1 MSYKQPLY
9 NEEELSKY
17 IYENGF
23 TDGEYDRREAFL
35 VSKYMRHVLGY
46 KDAHLKKRLIEF
58 CKADRL
64 FNEVLENNFIKDCVN
79 QSKRQFVVRE
89 SLSIT
94 SNELLKIRTIKNFK
108 AQKTYIGL
116 LAIAKKNGY
125 DYVSVKDYP
134 FLKRIVGIGSETDE
148 LYNNLHL
155 LFRLKFIYPID
166 KTDKGAQRLL
176 VIERDGV
183 PDIIIN
189 KNSEINHLGKLYEEY
204 CGGYLLYC
212 EDCGVEFIRNGK
224 SQKYCEFHSTERER
238 NRKR

>member
-23 TDGEYDRREAFL
+23 SDGEYDRREAVL

-46 KDAHLKKRLIEF
+46 KDTHLKKRLIEF
-58 CKADRL
+58 CKTDRL

-79 QSKRQFVVRE
+79 QSKRRFVVRE

-125 DYVSVKDYP
+125 DCVSVKDYP
-134 FLKRIVGIGSETDE
+134 LLKRIAGIGSETDE

-155 LFRLKFIYPID
+155 LFKLKFIYPID
-166 KTDKGAQRLL
+166 KTDKGAQKLL
-176 VIERDGV
+176 VIDWDSFPE
-183 PDIIIN
+183 IIIN
-189 KNSEINHLGKLYEEY
+189 KNSDMNRLGKIYEEY

-212 EDCGVEFIRNGK
+212 EDCGVEFVRNGK
-224 SQKYCEFHSTERER
+224 SQKYCEVHSIERER